1 MSRPLSSLYA
11 SNTTGQVI
19 VTDLSFSFGEY
30 FNVSVSGL
38 FFTLSPEP
46 AASES
51 NPVSFN
57 CCLSPL
63 NVLISLT
70 SSSIFFLQ
78 TFLSSNY
85 CLKMSGCAARRKF
98 PCTFDDCPRLF
109 TSVEE
114 MKKHKESEPE
124 HEYCSR
130 CDEDFED
137 EERLLIHKLLTEKHI
152 VCPICGIDFRSE
164 GGRDG
169 HIRQVGKSVQS

>member
-1 MSRPLSSLYA
+1 
-11 SNTTGQVI
+11 
-19 VTDLSFSFGEY
+19 
-30 FNVSVSGL
+30 
-38 FFTLSPEP
+38 
-46 AASES
+46 
-51 NPVSFN
+51 
-57 CCLSPL
+57 
-63 NVLISLT
+63 
-70 SSSIFFLQ
+70 
-78 TFLSSNY
+78 
-85 CLKMSGCAARRKF
+85 MSGYATRRKF
-98 PCTFDDCPRLF
+98 PCTFDECPRLF